1 MKNLTRREQ
10 VLMFVLLAFL
20 FIAGF
25 YLLVIQPLNNDI
37 AANRAK
43 LADLEGKK
51 ADIDL
56 KIAMENAINTN
67 LEKAIVSVT
76 GKFDQIESPLFAA
89 DFERW
94 SLPYLFGNGVSMT
107 EFTVSEPELSVPNV
121 PTYQDMGFSYE
132 LRDLVDS
139 YNLVAENTKSIP
151 MSDAQLV
158 RTTVEFKF
166 RTTYAVYLKFLDE
179 IAFWDTTAFVTQS
192 SFDFTQSSGT
202 VKVEYYTSE
211 KIIEEPIAE

>member
-10 VLMFVLLAFL
+10 ILMFVLLAFL

-25 YLLVIQPLNNDI
+25 YLLVIQPLNKDI

-43 LADLEGKK
+43 LADLESKK
-51 ADIDL
+51 AEIDL

-139 YNLVAENTKSIP
+139 YNLIAENTKSIP
-151 MSDAQLV
+151 MSEAQLV

-192 SFDFTQSSGT
+192 SYDFTQSSGT

-211 KIIEEPIAE
+211 KIINEPVAE